1 MRPLDWIVLSSFLAF
16 VAAYGVWKTRG
27 KKDIQGYFLAG
38 KATPW
43 YIITISIMATQA
55 SAVTFLST
63 PGQAYVDGMRFVQF
77 YFGLPVAMVILS
89 ITAVPIYHKLKV
101 FTAYEFLE
109 QRFDLKN
116 RTLGSILFLI
126 QRGLAA
132 GFTIL
137 APALIISV
145 ILGWDFRLTIF
156 LVGGLVIL
164 YTAAGGT
171 EAVYKTHLLQL
182 SIVTV
187 GMGAA
192 LYMVFQRLP
201 PDISFGNALQVAGKL
216 GRLNVVNFAFD
227 WKDRYNFWSGL
238 IGGAFVALAYF
249 GTDQSQVQRYLTGRS
264 IGQSRLGLL
273 ANGVVKVP
281 MQFIILFIGAMIF
294 VFYQFVTPPLF
305 FNPVETA
312 EVKRS
317 PYGEAYTRLETD
329 FSRLNVEKQGQ
340 LRDMLGAM
348 DAGKPEEVEEIA
360 GRLKQTRESEAA
372 IREDAIALIKKQD
385 PLAETNDT
393 NYIFLSF
400 VTRFLPAGLVG
411 LILAAILSASMSA
424 SASEL
429 NALASV
435 TVIDIYKRL
444 GKRNATD
451 RHDLLVS
458 RLATAFWGFYAIAF
472 AQFANHLG
480 SLIEAVNIM
489 GSLFYGTILGI
500 FLIAFYFKRIG
511 GNATFVAAIVAEL
524 TVLACYLFTP
534 IPYLWF
540 NVIGCVFL
548 ISLAALLNPFLG
560 GRSPKGHPGQLGRA

>member
-1 MRPLDWIVLSSFLAF
+1 MRPLDWILLSSFLGF
-16 VAAYGVWKTRG
+16 VAVYGIWKTRG
-27 KKDIQGYFLAG
+27 KKDIHAYFLAG
-38 KATPW
+38 KSTPW
-43 YIITISIMATQA
+43 YLITISIMATQA

-89 ITAVPIYHKLKV
+89 ITAVPIYHRLKV
-101 FTAYEFLE
+101 YTAYEFLE

-116 RTLGSILFLI
+116 RVLGSILFLI

-156 LVGGLVIL
+156 LTGGLVIL
-164 YTAAGGT
+164 YTTAGGT
-171 EAVYKTHLLQL
+171 EAVYKTHLLQMG
-182 SIVTV
+182 IVTA
-187 GMGAA
+187 GMAAA
-192 LYMVFQRLP
+192 LFMVFHRLP
-201 PDISFGNALQVAGKL
+201 PDISFGNALHVAGKL

-227 WKDRYNFWSGL
+227 LKDRYNFWSGL

-264 IGQSRLGLL
+264 VAQSRLGLL
-273 ANGVVKVP
+273 ANGAVKVP

-312 EVKRS
+312 HVKNGA
-317 PYGEAYTRLETD
+317 YGEAYAKLETD
-329 FSRLNVEKQGQ
+329 FGRLSSEKQGQ
-340 LRDMLGAM
+340 LRDMLAAM
-348 DAGKPEEVEEIA
+348 ETRKDEDLAGVMQKL
-360 GRLKQTRESEAA
+360 RRTREAEAGLRKEA
-372 IREDAIALIKKQD
+372 LELIKKQD

-424 SASEL
+424 SAAEL

-435 TVIDIYKRL
+435 TVIDIYRRL
-444 GKRNATD
+444 GRKGATD
-451 RHDLLVS
+451 RHYLLVS
-458 RLATAFWGFYAIAF
+458 KLATVFWGLYAIAF

-500 FLIAFYFKRIG
+500 FLIAFYFKRIR
-511 GNATFVAAIVAEL
+511 GNATFVAALIAEV
-524 TVLACYLFTP
+524 TVLACFFFTK
-534 IPYLWF
+534 IPWLWF
-540 NVIGCVFL
+540 NVIGCVIL
-548 ISLAALLNPFLG
+548 VSLAGIMNPFLPKNR
-560 GRSPKGHPGQLGRA
+560 GRS